1 MKRGIRMQI
10 KATDLAAD
18 RTKRLRERVLNTVP
32 EIFADRAVL
41 VTESYCATQGETPV
55 YRKAKALE
63 NTLLNMQICIGDD
76 ELIIGSYAGRPRG
89 CQVYPEYDMQFVIDE
104 LDTFSERVADR
115 FVIGGESKAALRE
128 IAPFWLHNSV
138 TDAALRIFSEEQAEY
153 ASDLIY
159 ALTALRSGVG
169 HVAVDYAMC
178 VDRGL
183 LAIIE
188 DVRTLQNGLDANDPD
203 YMSRVDYYQAV
214 DISLRSVIAFARR
227 FSGLAETMA
236 EREQDDTRKQELL
249 AIAKICE
256 RVPAYPASSFH
267 EALQSFWFLHLA
279 LHLESNGHSMSPGR
293 FDQYLFPYYEKD
305 VGGGIIDPAFAAELM
320 QALWIKFFEM
330 NKVRDKTISVAFGGY
345 PMFQN
350 LIVGGQDADGR
361 SAVNALSHLALETT
375 YVVGLPQPSL
385 SIRWFY
391 GCPDDFLEHALRV
404 VAQGYGLPA
413 LFNDEIQIPNMLQM
427 GYALEEA
434 REYCIVGCTET
445 TGQGNSEP
453 WLTGGFLN
461 TLKILELTLFNGFD
475 PVTGKQYPYRTGAA
489 ERMSFDELVQSFYRQ
504 TKYYLDRMVACD
516 NILDALHAKLYPTP
530 LESVFI
536 HDCLENGK
544 TSLEGG
550 AKHNST
556 TLQMV
561 GVPNA
566 IDSLYAI
573 KRLIY
578 DEESLDWTALKQAL
592 QTDFE
597 NTEPL
602 RNRLMN
608 LPKYGMDHEALDDMG
623 RAYLSFLEKEMK
635 RHRSPR
641 GHYNVALYSIS
652 SHILFATRTG
662 ATPDGRRKFQ
672 IIADGG
678 VSCSHGSDREGLT
691 ALLNSVVKL
700 DPYKARGSTLLNVKL
715 SPKLFEGETFTK
727 LRQVLQTYF
736 LNKGQHI
743 QFNVVDSDVLRDAQ
757 KHPENYPLLTVRV
770 AGFSVLFTTIDPVL
784 QNDIIARTE
793 HDSKG

>member
-1 MKRGIRMQI
+1 MQT
-10 KATDLAAD
+10 KATDLAAG
-18 RTKRLRERVLNTVP
+18 RTKRLRDRVLKTVP

-41 VTESYCATQGETPV
+41 VTESYRATQGQTPV
-55 YRKAKALE
+55 YRKARALE

-76 ELIIGSYAGRPRG
+76 ELIVGSYAGRPRG

-115 FVIGGESKAALRE
+115 FVIGEESKKRLRE
-128 IAPFWLHNSV
+128 IAPFWLRNSV
-138 TDAALRIFSEEQAEY
+138 TDAALRIFSREQAAC
-153 ASDLIY
+153 ASGLIY

-178 VDRGL
+178 VNRGL
-183 LAIIE
+183 QAILD
-188 DVRTLQNGLDANDPD
+188 DVAALRDGLSINDPE
-203 YMSRVDYYQAV
+203 YTYRVDYYQSV
-214 DISLRSVIAFARR
+214 EICLKSVIAFARR
-227 FSGLAETMA
+227 FSDLAKTMA
-236 EREQDDTRKQELL
+236 ARETDEARKGELL
-249 AIAKICE
+249 AISKICG
-256 RVPAYPASSFH
+256 RVPAYPASSFQ
-267 EALQSFWFLHLA
+267 EALQSFWFLHLV

-293 FDQYLFPYYEKD
+293 FDQYMFPYYEKD
-305 VGGGIIDPAFAAELM
+305 MADGVIDGAFAAELM

-385 SIRWFY
+385 SVRWFY
-391 GCPDDFLEHALRV
+391 GCPDDFMEHALRV

-413 LFNDEIQIPNMLQM
+413 LFNDEVQIPNMLQM
-427 GYALEEA
+427 GYSLEEA

-461 TLKILELTLFNGFD
+461 TLKILELTLFDGLD
-475 PVTGKQYPYRTGAA
+475 PVTGKRYACRTGAV
-489 ERMSFDELVQSFYRQ
+489 EGMSFADLVRAFYTQ

-530 LESVFI
+530 FESVFI

-550 AKHNST
+550 AKHNAT

-566 IDSLYAI
+566 IDSLYAV
-573 KRLIY
+573 RQLIY
-578 DEESLDWTALKQAL
+578 EEKTLDWATLKEAL
-592 QTDFE
+592 QTDFTNAE
-597 NTEPL
+597 AL
-602 RNRLMN
+602 RRRLVN
-608 LPKYGMDHEALDDMG
+608 LPKYGMDVDALDDMG
-623 RAYLSFLEKEMK
+623 REYLSFLEKEMN
-635 RHRSPR
+635 RYRSPR
-641 GHYNVALYSIS
+641 GRYNVALYSIS
-652 SHILFATRTG
+652 SHILFAAKTG
-662 ATPDGRRKFQ
+662 ATPDGRHKFQ
-672 IIADGG
+672 VIADGG

-700 DPYKARGSTLLNVKL
+700 DPYKARGSTLLNVRL
-715 SPKLFEGETFTK
+715 SPKLFEGENFLN
-727 LRQVLQTYF
+727 LRRVLETYF

-743 QFNVVDSDVLRDAQ
+743 QFNVADSQLLRDAQ
-757 KHPENYPLLTVRV
+757 KHPEQYPLLTVRV

-784 QNDIIARTE
+784 QDDIIARTE
-793 HDSKG
+793 HQSRG

>member
-1 MKRGIRMQI
+1 MQT
-10 KATDLAAD
+10 KATDLAAA
-18 RTKRLRERVLNTVP
+18 RTKRLRDRVLHTVP

-41 VTESYCATQGETPV
+41 VTESYRATQGQTAV

-76 ELIIGSYAGRPRG
+76 ELIVGSYAGRPRG
-89 CQVYPEYDMQFVIDE
+89 CQVYPEYDMRFVIDE
-104 LDTFSERVADR
+104 LDTFSQRVADR
-115 FVIGGESKAALRE
+115 FVIGEDSKKALRE

-138 TDAALRIFSEEQAEY
+138 TDAALRIFSGEQAAC

-178 VDRGL
+178 VNRGL
-183 LAIIE
+183 LDILDEVAA
-188 DVRTLQNGLDANDPD
+188 LKSGLDTNAPD
-203 YMSRVDYYQAV
+203 YTGRVDYYQSV
-214 DISLRSVIAFARR
+214 EICLKSVIAFARR
-227 FSGLAETMA
+227 FSDLAKTMA
-236 EREQDDTRKQELL
+236 AQEPDGARKAELL
-249 AIAKICE
+249 SIAQICTK
-256 RVPAYPASSFH
+256 VPAYPASTFQ
-267 EALQSFWFLHLA
+267 EALQSFWFLHLV
-279 LHLESNGHSMSPGR
+279 LHLESNGHSISPGR
-293 FDQYLFPYYEKD
+293 FDQYMFPYYAKD
-305 VGGGIIDPAFAAELM
+305 IAGGVIDGAYAAELM

-361 SAVNALSHLALETT
+361 SAVNALSHLALETA
-375 YVVGLPQPSL
+375 YAVGLPQPSL
-385 SIRWFY
+385 SVRWFY
-391 GCPDDFLEHALRV
+391 GCPEDFTEHALRV

-413 LFNDEIQIPNMLQM
+413 LFNDEVQIPNMLQM
-427 GYALEEA
+427 GYTLEEA

-453 WLTGGFLN
+453 WLTGGLMN
-461 TLKILELTLFNGFD
+461 TLKILELTLFDGLD
-475 PVTGKQYPYRTGAA
+475 PVTGKRYACRTGAV
-489 ERMSFDELVQSFYRQ
+489 EPMSFEELVRAFYAQ

-566 IDSLYAI
+566 VDSLYAI

-578 DEESLDWTALKQAL
+578 EERTLDWAALKQAL
-592 QTDFE
+592 RTDFE
-597 NTEPL
+597 GSEAL
-602 RNRLMN
+602 RRRLLG
-608 LPKYGMDHEALDDMG
+608 LPKYGMDDDALDDMG
-623 RAYLSFLEKEMK
+623 RAYLSFLEKEMN
-635 RHRSPR
+635 RCRSPR
-641 GHYNVALYSIS
+641 GRYNVALYSIS
-652 SHILFATRTG
+652 SHILFAAKTG

-672 IIADGG
+672 VIADGG

-715 SPKLFEGETFTK
+715 SPKLFEGENFTK
-727 LRQVLQTYF
+727 LRHVLETYF

-743 QFNVVDSDVLRDAQ
+743 QFNVADSDMLRDAQ

-793 HDSKG
+793 HDSRG